1 MRQRPDGPFVHVS
14 LNAFHDPV
22 GPGRDRFA
30 ELEGMTFPSVGK
42 AFKVMNGRSRQPVEA
57 FV

>member
-1 MRQRPDGPFVHVS
+1 MHVS

-30 ELEGMTFPSVGK
+30 ELEGMTFPSGGK